1 MVAAALEVLDEVGV
15 EGLTLRRIAD
25 RLQVKAP
32 ALYWHVA
39 SKRHLLDEM
48 ATELMRRALPV
59 APVADEWR
67 AELLDGARRLRT
79 ALRAHTDGARVF
91 SGSKFTDVA
100 VLRASERPLRLLVDA
115 GFPLR
120 DAALAMSTLRDLVVG
135 FVIEEQEV
143 FGSDGVPVE
152 GYDPV
157 ARATAIGAA
166 EHPLAAQA
174 GPTAWGAPDE
184 RFDDAVRF
192 LLDGLAARLPGCA
205 ATYLYGE
212 ITCE

>member
-1 MVAAALEVLDEVGV
+1 MGLTRTDVVAAALEVLDEVGV
-15 EGLTLRRIAD
+15 ESLTLRRIAD

-39 SKRHLLDEM
+39 SKRDLLDEM
-48 ATELMRRALPV
+48 ATELMRRALP
-59 APVADEWR
+59 AEPVADDWR
-67 AELLDGARRLRT
+67 AELLGGARRLRA

-100 VLRASERPLRLLVDA
+100 VVRASERPLRLLVDA

-120 DAALAMSTLRDLVVG
+120 DAALALSTLRDLVVG

-143 FGSDGVPVE
+143 FEPDGAPAA

-157 ARATAIGAA
+157 ARAAAIGAD
-166 EHPLAAQA
+166 EYPLAAQA

-184 RFDDAVRF
+184 RFEDAVRF
-192 LLDGLAARLPGCA
+192 LLDGLAARLPG
-205 ATYLYGE
+205 
-212 ITCE
+212 

>member
-1 MVAAALEVLDEVGV
+1 MASAALEVLDEVGV

-39 SKRHLLDEM
+39 SKRDLLDEM
-48 ATELMRRALPV
+48 ATELMRRALPE

-67 AELLDGARRLRT
+67 VELLDGARRLRS

-91 SGSKFTDVA
+91 SGSKFTDITV
-100 VLRASERPLRLLVDA
+100 VRASERPLRLLVDA

-143 FGSDGVPVE
+143 FGPDGAAAE

-157 ARATAIGAA
+157 ARATAIGAT

-174 GPTAWGAPDE
+174 GPTAWGEPDE
-184 RFDDAVRF
+184 RFDDAVRL
-192 LLDGLAARLPGCA
+192 LLDGLAARLPG
-205 ATYLYGE
+205 
-212 ITCE
+212 